1 MSPSSGVVCGILLQS
16 ITENVSDVTPAPP
29 VPISRGSTVIFDIVE
44 YIIIIQ
50 WNGQL
55 RMKVEYPGYVAG
67 VLILKK
73 RRSVFL
79 VSFPETSIGQKRING
94 LKN

>member
-1 MSPSSGVVCGILLQS
+1 VSPDSGVVCGSLLQS

-67 VLILKK
+67 AYPKK
-73 RRSVFL
+73 KKKCVASQFPGDKYRS
-79 VSFPETSIGQKRING
+79 ETY
-94 LKN
+94 